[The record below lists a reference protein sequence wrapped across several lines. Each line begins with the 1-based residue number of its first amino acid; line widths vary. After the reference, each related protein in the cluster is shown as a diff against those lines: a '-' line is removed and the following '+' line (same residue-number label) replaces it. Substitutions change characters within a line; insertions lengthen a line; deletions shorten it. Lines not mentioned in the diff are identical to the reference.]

1 AHAPLYGLS
10 DVQIRALEILGESSG
25 RSGGLKM
32 VRLRQRIGGLPVFQS
47 ETRLILDREGRP
59 VRSVGRIAPGLDD
72 TLPSLAGLLPASAAA
87 RAAGRTLGIEA
98 EAIRPIQAEMVLF
111 PLAPGVAVPAWSQVF
126 LLGGP
131 AD

>member
-1 AHAPLYGLS
+1 
-10 DVQIRALEILGESSG
+10 
-25 RSGGLKM
+25 
-32 VRLRQRIGGLPVFQS
+32 RQRIGGFPVFQS

-72 TLPSLAGLLPASAAA
+72 TLPSLTGLLPASTAA

-126 LLGGP
+126 LLSGP
-131 AD
+131 ADYYILVDAKKGTLLYRKNIRYSLSSQEARFSV